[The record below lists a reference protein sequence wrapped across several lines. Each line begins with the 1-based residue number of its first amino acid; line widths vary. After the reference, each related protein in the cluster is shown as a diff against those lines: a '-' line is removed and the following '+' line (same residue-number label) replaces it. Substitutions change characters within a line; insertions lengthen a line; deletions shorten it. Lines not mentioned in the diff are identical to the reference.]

1 MVLIGNILSAVTD
14 VNVTDC
20 NKLSVEVQD
29 LYPKIYICTCS
40 QVVKASGCNPVTVGS
55 SPTRCSKYGGV
66 AQQVEHWTENPSVV
80 GSTPT
85 SSTIKTNYVCPLRF
99 VCLVLMG
106 FKSSTLPKYR
116 GLV

>member
-40 QVVKASGCNPVTVGS
+40 QVVKALVCKTSIRQFKSVQVLQKWMGS
-55 SPTRCSKYGGV
+55 SNGR
-66 AQQVEHWTENPSVV
+66 A
-80 GSTPT
+80 
-85 SSTIKTNYVCPLRF
+85 LD
-99 VCLVLMG
+99 
-106 FKSSTLPKYR
+106 
-116 GLV
+116 